1 MENLLL
7 LIKDIFI
14 FGVSNSR
21 RILIILS
28 LRIQSFFM
36 RSPIDLTFKRSYRT
50 GRKVKIRLAP
60 KKPCKLHIGRNVN
73 LEDYVTIELRGGE
86 IILED
91 MAELRRGCHIKVD
104 GRLHIEEGPGGLSY
118 NCTVHCGK
126 SIHIGKWS
134 HFGENV
140 SIYDGKHTHNLDPDR
155 SFYLTGDNVYGPIEI
170 GRNCLIGSKVSIMMG
185 VTIGDCSIISNGSM
199 VKDDIP
205 SYTLAAGMPA
215 KVIKVLKETD
225 ESTEAEGVESREP
238 NDSEP

>member
-1 MENLLL
+1 MENLIL

-91 MAELRRGCHIKVD
+91 MDTGRTLSCPIAFVRREEGDPLPRLTVVKRAVAPEHYRFALDGLRRVLEASVRTGNPV
-104 GRLHIEEGPGGLSY
+104 
-118 NCTVHCGK
+118 V
-126 SIHIGKWS
+126 WS
-134 HFGENV
+134 
-140 SIYDGKHTHNLDPDR
+140 
-155 SFYLTGDNVYGPIEI
+155 
-170 GRNCLIGSKVSIMMG
+170 
-185 VTIGDCSIISNGSM
+185 
-199 VKDDIP
+199 
-205 SYTLAAGMPA
+205 
-215 KVIKVLKETD
+215 
-225 ESTEAEGVESREP
+225 
-238 NDSEP
+238 